1 MTTDNIDQTLA
12 ANSAVQNKRKRRSW
26 VGVSALIAIVIA
38 LTCWFQLVH
47 QQKKSTNNYSQLQSS
62 FHQTLSDTAQLS
74 QTINDLQNQLENQN
88 SQIAALQ
95 GALNRLQANNSGYE
109 TDLALQQVDH
119 YLLQANLS
127 LNFNQDIPAA
137 VNLLQA
143 ADQRLN
149 SLSDPQIIPL
159 RQAIAKS
166 IVALQSIEP
175 IDLIGLLSRLSALR
189 DQVAHLPLFA
199 INSKLQI
206 FHAQPVT
213 SSASTHLAS
222 LQSGWKKAWDATL
235 TNFKSLVIIR
245 NRQNEIS
252 PLISASQEEFLR
264 QNLQLILQQAE
275 WAVLQRQQA
284 VYTYSLTQA
293 NEWIQRYFADND
305 RATLAMQAD
314 ISQLQKINLLSQTPD
329 ISILINQLHILQLQ
343 INKSRTAEPDKA
355 PVIVPSRTTI
365 PTKEPPAV
373 SNAPVAAR
381 TPEKGELV

>member
-1 MTTDNIDQTLA
+1 MTIDSIDQTTASDA
-12 ANSAVQNKRKRRSW
+12 ASQNKKKRRSW
-26 VGVSALIAIVIA
+26 VGASALIAIVIA

-95 GALNRLQANNSGYE
+95 GAFNRLQASNSGYE
-109 TDLALQQVDH
+109 TDITLQQVDR

-127 LNFNQDIPAA
+127 LNFNQDIPGAL
-137 VNLLQA
+137 NLLQA

-159 RQAIAKS
+159 RQAIAKNM
-166 IVALQSIEP
+166 VALQSIEP
-175 IDLIGLLSRLSALR
+175 IDLVGLLSKLSALR

-206 FHAQPVT
+206 FHATP
-213 SSASTHLAS
+213 AANPNPTHLAT
-222 LQSGWKKAWDATL
+222 LQSGWEKAWDATL

-264 QNLQLILQQAE
+264 QNLQLILQQAQ

-314 ISQLQKINLLSQTPD
+314 ISQLQKINLSPQTPD
-329 ISILINQLHILQLQ
+329 ISLLINQLHILQLQ
-343 INKSRTAEPDKA
+343 INKSRTAEPDKTPFVTPA
-355 PVIVPSRTTI
+355 HT
-365 PTKEPPAV
+365 PTSAKEPPAINNV
-373 SNAPVAAR
+373 PVTTR
-381 TPEKGELV
+381 IPEKGELV